1 MLRCW
6 SLAFR
11 TLAARGMQSAL
22 RKTHASAVTKGLAL
36 KVLVTGSTGYV
47 GSRLIAALTNDGHEV
62 SAGLRNL
69 QKAKSYEWPAN
80 VRAVRFDVTDMESL
94 KAATAGVDVV
104 VYLVHSMAGD
114 DFVARDREAAEA
126 LALAC
131 EVSGVGKIVYL
142 SGLIPG
148 NQGLS
153 DHLKSR
159 LEVEQIFG
167 SCLVPAITVRAAII
181 IGNGSTSFE
190 LVRTLVNRLPV
201 VPVPRWM
208 TGNVQPVAASD
219 VIRVLC
225 AAVRAEPVDGH
236 FDIGGPDILPYAGLL
251 SLYADC
257 AGLKRPQVRIP
268 FIPARVVGELG
279 ALITGMPRGTV
290 TSLVES
296 LHGHM
301 VAEKSDYSDVFG
313 FGPEDLMGV
322 RQAIM
327 TALEP
332 SADGTRRTGEPLHGA
347 PTDPDWA
354 GP

>member
-1 MLRCW
+1 MIPQGL
-6 SLAFR
+6 L
-11 TLAARGMQSAL
+11 SAG
-22 RKTHASAVTKGLAL
+22 RDTAGFDVTEGHAL

-47 GSRLIAALTNDGHEV
+47 GSRLVAALVNEGHQV
-62 SAGLRNL
+62 RAGLRDP
-69 QKAKSYEWPAN
+69 QKAESFPWPPD
-80 VRAVRFDVTDMESL
+80 VSAVRFDVTAKETL
-94 KAATAGVDVV
+94 TVATTNVDCV

-114 DFVARDREAAEA
+114 DFVSRDREAAEA

-131 EVSGVGKIVYL
+131 EVSGVSKIVYL
-142 SGLIPG
+142 SGLIPDG
-148 NQGLS
+148 HDLS

-159 LEVEQIFG
+159 LEVEHIFAN
-167 SCLVPAITVRAAII
+167 CLVPAITLRAAVI

-208 TGNVQPVAASD
+208 TGDVQPVAASD
-219 VIRVLC
+219 VIRILC
-225 AAVRAEPVDGH
+225 AAVRAEPVDAH
-236 FDIGGPDILPYAGLL
+236 FDIGGPDILPYADLVA
-251 SLYADC
+251 LYADC
-257 AGLKRPQVRIP
+257 AGLKRPQIRIP
-268 FIPARVVGELG
+268 FVPTWAVGKLG

-296 LHGHM
+296 LHGPM
-301 VAEKSDYSDVFG
+301 VAKKTDYTDVFG
-313 FGPEDLMGV
+313 FGPEELIGA
-322 RQAIM
+322 RQAIT

-332 SADGTRRTGEPLHGA
+332 SADGTQRRGEPMHGA

>member
-1 MLRCW
+1 MTWLG
-6 SLAFR
+6 A
-11 TLAARGMQSAL
+11 G
-22 RKTHASAVTKGLAL
+22 RKSRREVTEGLAL

-47 GSRLIAALTNDGHEV
+47 GSRLVAALIDEGHRV
-62 SAGLRNL
+62 SAGMRNV
-69 QKAKSYEWPAN
+69 QKAESFQWPAD
-80 VRAVRFDVTDMESL
+80 VRAVRFDVTAKETL
-94 KAATAGVDVV
+94 TAATTDIDVV

-114 DFVARDREAAEA
+114 DFVARDREAAET

-131 EVSGVGKIVYL
+131 EVSGVRKIVYL
-142 SGLIPG
+142 SGLIPAG
-148 NQGLS
+148 HDLS

-159 LEVEQIFG
+159 LEVEQIFENC
-167 SCLVPAITVRAAII
+167 SVPAITLRAAII

-190 LVRTLVNRLPV
+190 LVRTLVNRLRV

-208 TGNVQPVAASD
+208 TGDVQPVAASD

-225 AAVRAEPVDGH
+225 AAVRADPMDAH
-236 FDIGGPDILPYAGLL
+236 FDIGGPDILSYADLL
-251 SLYADC
+251 ALYADC
-257 AGLKRPQVRIP
+257 AGLRRPQIRIP
-268 FIPARVVGELG
+268 FVPTRAVGELG

-296 LHGHM
+296 LHGPM
-301 VAEKSDYSDVFG
+301 VAEKTDYADVFG
-313 FGPEDLMGV
+313 FGPEALIGA

-332 SADGTRRTGEPLHGA
+332 SADGTQRWGEPLHGA